1 MRCHKVGNKGGE
13 VGPKLTEIGKTKD
26 SRYLLEAIVNPD
38 AKIAENFET
47 VVILNDEDE
56 VFTGIVKQE
65 TKEKITLITAEGKNI
80 EVPVESIVQRK
91 KGKSSMPAD
100 LIKLMTRRQLRDLVA
115 YLSSLK
121 GE

>member
-1 MRCHKVGNKGGE
+1 M
-13 VGPKLTEIGKTKD
+13 L
-26 SRYLLEAIVNPD
+26 
-38 AKIAENFET
+38 
-47 VVILNDEDE
+47 
-56 VFTGIVKQE
+56 TGILKKE
-65 TKEKITLITAEGKNI
+65 TSEKITLMTAEGKTI
-80 EVPVESIVQRK
+80 DVAVESIVQRK